1 MRTTTGPA
9 SPHVSYA
16 SMTPSCVWQRRAAS
30 FDMLQAYTRYPAVL
44 RSVVRRCCGVCTL
57 CTAHDDRA
65 LRQARFR
72 SKHLSQ
78 EGRQANFSTSQVFQ
92 SYGLGKMV
100 AAAFHNC
107 QVMRS
112 ASDSRPQASRM
123 YTTGVS
129 LYNALAGGE
138 GLFLTT
144 VPVANRKLALTL
156 IAFLVLIPVICHAA
170 SRLSRPSQQRQFCR
184 VCHQVVPGS
193 ASGCIYTRLFD

>member
-1 MRTTTGPA
+1 MRSVNSICYFNRASAPCMRTTTGPA

-92 SYGLGKMV
+92 LRPRQDGCCGIPQLSGDEKCIGQQTTSKSHVHYRRLLV
-100 AAAFHNC
+100 
-107 QVMRS
+107 QRS
-112 ASDSRPQASRM
+112 RR
-123 YTTGVS
+123 
-129 LYNALAGGE
+129 
-138 GLFLTT
+138 
-144 VPVANRKLALTL
+144 R
-156 IAFLVLIPVICHAA
+156 
-170 SRLSRPSQQRQFCR
+170 
-184 VCHQVVPGS
+184 
-193 ASGCIYTRLFD
+193 